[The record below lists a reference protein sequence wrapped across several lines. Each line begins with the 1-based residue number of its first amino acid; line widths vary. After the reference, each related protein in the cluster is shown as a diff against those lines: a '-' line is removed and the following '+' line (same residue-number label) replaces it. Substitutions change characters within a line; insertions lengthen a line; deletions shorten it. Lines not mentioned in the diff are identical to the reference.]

1 MKVTG
6 FVPVV
11 AAIFFVV
18 WLASLHASSAGSAT
32 SMDAATPAAGH
43 LLYTSEEGPPDG
55 AAVPVLSL
63 HPVHGAEVRRW
74 TQQQH
79 NLSSDA

>member
-1 MKVTG
+1 MPMKVTG

-32 SMDAATPAAGH
+32 TPAAAH

>member
-1 MKVTG
+1 MPMKVTG
-6 FVPVV
+6 FLPVV
-11 AAIFFVV
+11 AAIFLVV

-32 SMDAATPAAGH
+32 SMVPAAGH